1 VRKATINRNGTLYRD
16 KQECLDQIEY
26 LERMRIS
33 VYGIEIVHL
42 TANSAETSMYKT
54 LWFHNQEQVYEL
66 SRTFIAEQMAGIW
79 NYAEI
84 KI

>member
-1 VRKATINRNGTLYRD
+1 VRKATINQNGTLYRD
-16 KQECLDQIEY
+16 KQECLDHLEY
-26 LERMRIS
+26 LERKRIS
-33 VYGIEIVHL
+33 VHGIEIVHL
-42 TANSAETSMYKT
+42 TAHHAETSMYKT
-54 LWFHNQEQVYEL
+54 LWFHNQDQVYEQ

>member
-1 VRKATINRNGTLYRD
+1 VH
-16 KQECLDQIEY
+16 
-26 LERMRIS
+26 
-33 VYGIEIVHL
+33 GIEIVHL
-42 TANSAETSMYKT
+42 TAHHAETSMYKT
-54 LWFHNQEQVYEL
+54 LWFHNQDQVYEQ